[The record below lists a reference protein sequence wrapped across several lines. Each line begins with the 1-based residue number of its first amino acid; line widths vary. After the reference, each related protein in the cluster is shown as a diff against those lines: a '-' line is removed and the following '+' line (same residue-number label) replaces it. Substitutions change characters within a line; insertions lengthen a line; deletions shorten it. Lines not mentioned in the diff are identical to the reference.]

1 MKQKTYVMIK
11 PEFANDLYVI
21 AEVKNRLI
29 KSGLTIEEQGFILY
43 DKARAKRHYHEHVG
57 KSFYGE
63 LEEYITS
70 DKAFGMK
77 VVGENAITK
86 VRALAGATKNPEPG
100 TIRYDIPKTLGIE
113 RDITKN
119 VVHSSDSEDS
129 AKLELSIFEELLSEK
144 DLNK

>member
-1 MKQKTYVMIK
+1 MEQETYVMIK
-11 PEFANDLYVI
+11 PEFANNKYVI
-21 AEVKNRLI
+21 AEVGYRLI
-29 KSGLTIEEQGFILY
+29 ENGLKIEKEGYILY

-77 VVGENAITK
+77 VVGEDAISK

-100 TIRYDIPKTLGIE
+100 TIRYDIPKALGIE

>member
-1 MKQKTYVMIK
+1 
-11 PEFANDLYVI
+11 
-21 AEVKNRLI
+21 
-29 KSGLTIEEQGFILY
+29 
-43 DKARAKRHYHEHVG
+43 
-57 KSFYGE
+57 
-63 LEEYITS
+63 
-70 DKAFGMK
+70 MK
-77 VVGENAITK
+77 VVGEDAISK

-100 TIRYDIPKTLGIE
+100 TIRYDIPKALGIE